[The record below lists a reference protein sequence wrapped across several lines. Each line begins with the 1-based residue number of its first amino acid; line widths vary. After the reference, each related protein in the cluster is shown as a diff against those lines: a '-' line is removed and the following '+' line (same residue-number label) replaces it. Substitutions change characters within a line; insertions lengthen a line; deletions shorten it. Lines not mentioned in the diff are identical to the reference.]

1 MLRCLG
7 HQEWLSVEL
16 RRRII
21 KKFVNHNTVGSQK
34 FEIDFFGLRYR
45 GNLTEL
51 IDWFVYFF
59 GAYEKQELF
68 LLRDLVSAKPE
79 PVFLDIGASVG
90 QHSLFMSQFC
100 AQVHAFEPYA
110 RARERLQ
117 EKIALN
123 QLQNIMVHSVGLGAH
138 NEDLEFYAP
147 VGHNI
152 GVGSFLAHHRH
163 KHQPIGKLR
172 VVNGDDYLS
181 GLALPRLDLIKI
193 DVEGFEAYVLSGLSS
208 TLKRF
213 RPLLVMELTNYNA
226 KNGSLVQEIKDLLP
240 REYAIQQVSYN
251 NFWSLTNRKLYKL
264 RGLKVY
270 ESSILPRNINLVL
283 MPG

>member
-1 MLRCLG
+1 MA
-7 HQEWLSVEL
+7 L

-21 KKFVNHNTVGSQK
+21 KKFVNHNTVGSQE

-110 RARERLQ
+110 QARELLR

-138 NEDLEFYAP
+138 TEDLEFYAP

-152 GVGSFLAHHRH
+152 GVGSFLAHHRQ
-163 KHQPIGKLR
+163 KHEPIGKLR
-172 VVNGDDYLS
+172 IVNGDDYLS

-193 DVEGFEAYVLSGLSS
+193 DVEGFEEYVLSGLSN
-208 TLKRF
+208 TLKSY
-213 RPLLVMELTNYNA
+213 RPLLVMELTNYNDR
-226 KNGSLVQEIKDLLP
+226 NGSLVREIKTLLP
-240 REYAIQQVSYN
+240 GAYAIKLVTYN
-251 NFWSLTNRKLYKL
+251 NSWSLTNRKLYKL
-264 RGLKVY
+264 RGFNFH
-270 ESSILPRNINLVL
+270 ESAVLPRNINLVL
-283 MPG
+283 MPD